1 MQNSAQAGALAAN
14 LATRYHAIGSSK
26 KDLLGQIEQKLT
38 TLAAIESY
46 LMAQSTEASASIGA
60 PAVTAL
66 AKSTLAH
73 SLASEDKQQQL
84 TQIFLIAAANIN
96 QRVPSP
102 NRRKVFA
109 RMLFGVSE
117 SLAIE
122 EWVRQNFKQMTACPT
137 QDDLFSV
144 VWEAL
149 LQHIRHRTFTRIT
162 PAASLKSL
170 ATQWIQGAPFH
181 ALLKILTA
189 AKARIGTGPRPRK
202 PQLDHVVDICENA
215 FAYDGMLVLGAVT
228 ELTRLHFPH
237 NKALLDDL
245 QILQKRLKYGLAR
258 TAAIAL
264 YELGFADRVLASEL
278 AAVVGPVES
287 RAAARQAIRHHEGA
301 IRQALAQ
308 YPSYF
313 SDILRTLPG
322 L

>member
-1 MQNSAQAGALAAN
+1 MLHCPAACRK
-14 LATRYHAIGSSK
+14 T
-26 KDLLGQIEQKLT
+26 
-38 TLAAIESY
+38 
-46 LMAQSTEASASIGA
+46 STEVYGID
-60 PAVTAL
+60 
-66 AKSTLAH
+66 AH
-73 SLASEDKQQQL
+73 LL
-84 TQIFLIAAANIN
+84 
-96 QRVPSP
+96 P
-102 NRRKVFA
+102 RRA
-109 RMLFGVSE
+109 H
-117 SLAIE
+117 
-122 EWVRQNFKQMTACPT
+122 PT

-237 NKALLDDL
+237 NKVLLDDL

-278 AAVVGPVES
+278 APVVGAVES
-287 RAAARQAIRHHEGA
+287 RAAAKQAIHHHEDA
-301 IRQALAQ
+301 IREVLPQ
-308 YPSYF
+308 YPPTFPTF
-313 SDILRTLPG
+313 SAPYEAKATAHRRPKLTNLKPPTHDRHRCHPSLPPDEPR
-322 L
+322 LCRFRERA